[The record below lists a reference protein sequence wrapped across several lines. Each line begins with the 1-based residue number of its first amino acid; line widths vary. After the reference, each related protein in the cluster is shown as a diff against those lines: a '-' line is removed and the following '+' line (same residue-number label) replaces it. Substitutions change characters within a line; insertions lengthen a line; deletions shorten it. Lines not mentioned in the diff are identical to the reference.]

1 MEGLSKMERLFKL
14 AKVSKLPWLHLAHL
28 LYTIFGIFHF
38 AQVLNFYIPSFLKEI
53 ILKNLWKF
61 VSTRGWSTLYNERTP
76 RGALYCVKLGFVS
89 TVNVHGPPSLST
101 WPDRGGAWANDG
113 AGGQVAFEPSLELKC
128 KVEVTFN
135 TRFSSYEQKRRIVKY
150 SNIL

>member
-1 MEGLSKMERLFKL
+1 MDFFEISKYFEIHEFLRYHGIVKIIKSIKVDESKKLSKMERLSKLERLFKL
-14 AKVSKLPWLHLAHL
+14 AKVSKLPRLHLVHL

-38 AQVLNFYIPSFLKEI
+38 AQVLNFCIPSFLKEI

-76 RGALYCVKLGFVS
+76 RGAQYCVKLGFVS

-101 WPDRGGAWANDG
+101 
-113 AGGQVAFEPSLELKC
+113 
-128 KVEVTFN
+128 
-135 TRFSSYEQKRRIVKY
+135 
-150 SNIL
+150 